1 MEHMITYKEYFV
13 WKLTMNTY
21 ENCHLP
27 FVIGGKGTD
36 VDSPERCLLDFD
48 LLLLGSK

>member
-1 MEHMITYKEYFV
+1 MEHMITYKTLYRMR
-13 WKLTMNTY
+13 KY
-21 ENCHLP
+21 KYRQLP

>member
-1 MEHMITYKEYFV
+1 MRAYEY
-13 WKLTMNTY
+13 
-21 ENCHLP
+21 CQLP

-48 LLLLGSK
+48 LLLNASK